1 MNELQHKI
9 SRELS
14 EFKKLKQRYC
24 FEFADL
30 KEINEILY
38 CKGKPLTDNEGKTVP
53 ECDEWINVGYKI
65 KSSTSKVLSNL
76 FPYRFWF
83 KGHELYSIEAFFQG
97 LKFPDP
103 DIQRLIFTYSGT
115 DAYHVQRTS
124 EYDWR
129 KTGILYWQGAP
140 VNRHAPEYADLVDE
154 LYISAIQNPLY
165 RQALKNVNKYILHSI
180 GNPDENET
188 VFTRK
193 EFETQINALSAFVK
207 HIS

>member
-1 MNELQHKI
+1 MN
-9 SRELS
+9 
-14 EFKKLKQRYC
+14 
-24 FEFADL
+24 
-30 KEINEILY
+30 
-38 CKGKPLTDNEGKTVP
+38 KPIIAALAAMARDRRQAR
-53 ECDEWINVGYKI
+53 C
-65 KSSTSKVLSNL
+65 
-76 FPYRFWF
+76 
-83 KGHELYSIEAFFQG
+83 G
-97 LKFPDP
+97 LLALARSPDP

-193 EFETQINALSAFVK
+193 EFETQINALSAFIK
-207 HIS
+207 QIS

>member
-1 MNELQHKI
+1 MDELQNKI
-9 SRELS
+9 SQELA
-14 EFKKLKQRYC
+14 EFKKFKQNYR

-30 KEINEILY
+30 TETDGVLY
-38 CKGKPLTDNEGKTVP
+38 CKGKPLIDAEGKTIP
-53 ECDEWINVGYKI
+53 ECDEWLNVGYKV
-65 KSSTSKVLSNL
+65 KSSASKVLSNL

-103 DIQRLIFTYSGT
+103 DVQRLIFTYSGT
-115 DAYHVQRTS
+115 DAYHVRQAS
-124 EYDWR
+124 DYDWR
-129 KTGILYWQGAP
+129 KAGVLYWQGTP

-165 RQALKNVNKYILHSI
+165 RQALKKVNKYILHSI
-180 GNPDENET
+180 GNSDEAET

-193 EFETQINALSAFVK
+193 EFEAQINALSAFVK
-207 HIS
+207 QL